1 MKISSSNKEHSAPF
15 LPVALLT
22 TGMKATFIPKKVK
35 KLRKLSN
42 NLNSALT
49 RDRSGH
55 AEALPMV
62 KMGIVLCVSGNHST
76 F

>member
-1 MKISSSNKEHSAPF
+1 M
-15 LPVALLT
+15 ALLT
-22 TGMKATFIPKKVK
+22 TGMKATFIPNEVQ

-42 NLNSALT
+42 NLNSALA